1 MEIEEMLR
9 KSSNHT
15 IYDILAELDAKRD
28 SITRLLKN
36 GRPIFELAPA
46 QRCEDL
52 YQKRRSLWNK
62 VLAIDMCAAIVM
74 KHLQ

>member
-15 IYDILAELDAKRD
+15 IYDILAELETKRN
-28 SITRLLKN
+28 SITRLLEN

-52 YQKRRSLWNK
+52 YQKRRSLWIK
-62 VLAIDMCAAIVM
+62 IQAIDMCISIVI

>member
-15 IYDILAELDAKRD
+15 IYDILAELDAKRY
-28 SITRLLKN
+28 SIMRLLDN

-46 QRCEDL
+46 PRCEDL
-52 YQKRRSLWNK
+52 YKKRRSLWKK
-62 VLAIDMCAAIVM
+62 VQAIDMCVAIVI